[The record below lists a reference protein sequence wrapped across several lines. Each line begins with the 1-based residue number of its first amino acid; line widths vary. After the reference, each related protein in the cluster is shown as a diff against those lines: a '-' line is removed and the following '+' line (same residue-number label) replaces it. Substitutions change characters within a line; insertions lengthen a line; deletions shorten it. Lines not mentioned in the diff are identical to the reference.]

1 MSKNRG
7 FSSFCAHLTS
17 NFRDFFASKNSPV
30 SAGHSERIFSV
41 EFRLFSRQKAAEK
54 ALIAAIDSLNN
65 DAEESAEKEGKWVK
79 NVLDANKTAI
89 LSAFEAVS
97 GDESA
102 DLADIEAFWA
112 EIEATHG
119 VQG

>member
-1 MSKNRG
+1 
-7 FSSFCAHLTS
+7 
-17 NFRDFFASKNSPV
+17 
-30 SAGHSERIFSV
+30 
-41 EFRLFSRQKAAEK
+41 
-54 ALIAAIDSLNN
+54 
-65 DAEESAEKEGKWVK
+65 VK